1 MPHPEAKISKIDTAA
16 ALCFALLTLSLP
28 WTIAPMSIAVGL
40 TVATTIPLWLGIGA
54 PPRRPGRTPVLIP
67 AVFWLVALALSAAF
81 ALDSA
86 GSFRP
91 LRKAL
96 FPALVPLAAFH
107 TSSLIAGRRA
117 TTAWLGSAAL
127 AATVGLAGYL
137 LAGHGYPARARG
149 AVGHYMTYGGQLMLA
164 ALVGLG
170 ALVLER
176 GWLRVAGAAA
186 LLAGIPALAATYTR
200 SAWIG
205 FGAGLLVVLG
215 VARPRWIPA
224 VLAAGVV
231 VALAAPASM
240 RERAASAFDPRHPT
254 NVERTHMWEAGIR
267 MFRDRPWTGV
277 GLMDLKP
284 TYERYR
290 SPAANEPAGH
300 LHSVPIQ
307 IAATMGAVGLV
318 AFILLYGS
326 LLRCATAGLLTQ
338 VRARAPGAGVRLG
351 VLSALTAFLVA
362 GLFEWNFGDE
372 ELLYPLFVLSGI
384 AWAARDWDRS

>member
-1 MPHPEAKISKIDTAA
+1 
-16 ALCFALLTLSLP
+16 
-28 WTIAPMSIAVGL
+28 MSIAVGL